1 MINELANHLWQST
14 LFAVA
19 VGLLTL
25 MCRKNHAGVRYWIW
39 FSASVKF
46 FIPLTLLMALGDR
59 LEWVSRAPQVA
70 GPVVSATLAQVGR
83 PFVVDRAMG
92 FLSVQEAP
100 SSVDWFALGIL
111 GIWVAGTIAMIV
123 VRFRTWRQI
132 RAAVRAGSRWTVASL
147 SMPAGVAVRS
157 TPSVMEP
164 GVVGFWR
171 PVLLVPS
178 GIEDDLTPRQLAAV
192 LTHELC
198 HVRRRDNVTAAVHM
212 IAEAVFWFH
221 PLVWWIGS
229 RLVDERER
237 ACDEEV
243 VRTFGEPQTYAAG
256 IVNVCRRYV
265 ESPLVCVSGVSGS
278 NVKNRIR
285 DIMTNRAVAKLSLVQ
300 KAVLAAVG
308 TVAVVAPILAQSVPL
323 PSATEPRF
331 EVASVKRSTDDS
343 GKVRVGDQV
352 WTSVG
357 AGFKPGG
364 TFEAVNATLGSFIRL
379 AYGLR
384 EFQTVGAPEWVD
396 ADRFDIQARGPQGA
410 VESEA
415 PRRLQALLAERFALK
430 VHRETRDRPIY
441 ALVLARANG
450 SVGSRLR
457 QSQGPPAAAG
467 FAAAGGQCTPPGPP
481 GPVSIRLCGVTMAA
495 LVDTFLPIYTGRRV
509 VDRTGLTGGFDLALY
524 FDNKPIPGVGPGGGL
539 PLSSQAAEPAATD
552 VVSIFTALEEQLGL
566 KLEPQT
572 GPAEVLVIDHVE
584 RPTPN

>member
-1 MINELANHLWQST
+1 MISELANHLWQST

-19 VGLLTL
+19 VWLLTL
-25 MCRKNHAGVRYWIW
+25 MCQRNRASVRYWLW
-39 FSASVKF
+39 FAASVKF
-46 FIPLTLLMALGDR
+46 FIPFTLLMAVADR
-59 LEWVSRAPQVA
+59 LAWASRAPQITTPA
-70 GPVVSATLAQVGR
+70 VSATLAQVSR
-83 PFVVDRAMG
+83 PFAVDPAIG
-92 FLSVQEAP
+92 FPFVQEAP
-100 SSVDWFALGIL
+100 RSVDWFALALL
-111 GIWVAGTIAMIV
+111 GVWVAGTVAMAL

-132 RAAVRAGSRWTVASL
+132 RAAVRASSPWAIASL
-147 SMPAGVAVRS
+147 PMPAGVAVRS
-157 TPSVMEP
+157 TPGVMEP
-164 GVVGFWR
+164 GVVGLWR
-171 PVLLVPS
+171 PVLLVPF
-178 GIEDDLTPRQLAAV
+178 GIEDDLAPRQLAAV

-198 HVRRRDNVTAAVHM
+198 HIRRRDNVTAAVHM
-212 IAEAVFWFH
+212 IAEAVFWFY
-221 PLVWWIGS
+221 PVVWWIGS

-243 VRTFGEPQTYAAG
+243 VRTLGEPQTYAEG
-256 IVNVCRRYV
+256 IVSVCKRYV
-265 ESPLVCVSGVSGS
+265 ESPLACVSGVSGS

-285 DIMTNRAVAKLSLVQ
+285 DIMTNRAVGKLSVAK

-331 EVASVKRSTDDS
+331 EVASVKRATDAS

-357 AGFKPGG
+357 AKFMPGG
-364 TFEAVNATLGSFIRL
+364 AFEAVNATLGSVIQL

-384 EFQTVGAPEWVD
+384 EFQTVGAPEWVNT
-396 ADRFDIQARGPQGA
+396 DRFDIQARAPQGA
-410 VESEA
+410 VESDA
-415 PRRLQALLAERFALK
+415 PGRLQSLLAERFALK

-450 SVGSRLR
+450 SLGPRLR
-457 QSQGPPAAAG
+457 QSPGPAAEG
-467 FAAAGGQCTPPGPP
+467 FSAAGGRCTPPGPP
-481 GPVSIRLCGVTMAA
+481 GPISMRLCGVTMASF
-495 LVDTFLPIYTGRRV
+495 VDMFLPMYTGRRV
-509 VDRTGLTGGFDLALY
+509 VDRTGLTGGFDLALH
-524 FDNKPIPGVGPGGGL
+524 FDNRQVASAGPGGGL
-539 PLSSQAAEPAATD
+539 PMSPQAAGPAAPD